1 MKVWTTCFGYRME
14 KGSDTINSSM
24 RQEVL
29 SALMDVQA
37 KSYRSLE
44 RAGLIQLGLSQKPW
58 CSSGIL
64 KDWNEWRRA
73 LMKFSSSQRVGVKM
87 KSVCLCL
94 LFWRRDGHKRGGEV
108 QTDLV
113 VTPRSAMSV
122 WLWTLVSSSV
132 NGDTSTFFRRLL
144 WGIKKL
150 MHMFSNASI

>member
-1 MKVWTTCFGYRME
+1 ME

-94 LFWRRDGHKRGGEV
+94 LF
-108 QTDLV
+108 
-113 VTPRSAMSV
+113 
-122 WLWTLVSSSV
+122 
-132 NGDTSTFFRRLL
+132 
-144 WGIKKL
+144 
-150 MHMFSNASI
+150 